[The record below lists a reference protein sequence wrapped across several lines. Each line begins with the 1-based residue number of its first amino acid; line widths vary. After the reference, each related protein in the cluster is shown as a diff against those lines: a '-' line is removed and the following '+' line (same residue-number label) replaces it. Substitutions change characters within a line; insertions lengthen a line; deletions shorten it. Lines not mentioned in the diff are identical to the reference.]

1 MTYGWSDLVI
11 AGTLEPEEA
20 VRSSRGLEDA
30 APTGDLA
37 G

>member
-20 VRSSRGLEDA
+20 AHSSRDLEDA